1 METKYKERSLVG
13 PIFKMNSLEKTLI
26 NLSYHLKGIKVSK
39 ESMPIYREIYNDY
52 LTSLSYFSQSL
63 GFIKCLYLCNSNPSM
78 KSYLLNNLFTQ
89 AYRKLNNIDSK
100 LKLVEVDD
108 IYLESKKI
116 LEDKISYITS
126 SMKDLLD
133 DLIHY

>member
-1 METKYKERSLVG
+1 METKYKESSLVG
-13 PIFKMNSLEKTLI
+13 TIFKMNSLEKTLI

-39 ESMPIYREIYNDY
+39 QSMPIYREIYNDY

-63 GFIKCLYLCNSNPSM
+63 GFIKCLYLCNSNPST
-78 KSYLLNNLFTQ
+78 KGYLLNNLFTQ
-89 AYRKLNNIDSK
+89 AYKKLNNIDSK

-116 LEDKISYITS
+116 LEDKIEYITS
-126 SMKDLLD
+126 NMKDLLD
-133 DLIHY
+133 DFIHY

>member
-100 LKLVEVDD
+100 IKLVEVED

-116 LEDKISYITS
+116 LEDKISYVTS

-133 DLIHY
+133 DLIYY

>member
-1 METKYKERSLVG
+1 METKYKESSLVG
-13 PIFKMNSLEKTLI
+13 AIFKMNSLEKTLV

-39 ESMPIYREIYNDY
+39 HSMPIYREIYNDY
-52 LTSLSYFSQSL
+52 LSSLSYFSQSL
-63 GFIKCLYLCNSNPSM
+63 GFIKCLYLCNSNPST
-78 KSYLLNNLFTQ
+78 KGYLLNNLFTQ

-116 LEDKISYITS
+116 LEDKIEYITS
-126 SMKDLLD
+126 NMKDLLD
-133 DLIHY
+133 DFIHY

>member
-1 METKYKERSLVG
+1 LETKYKERSLVG

-100 LKLVEVDD
+100 IKLVEVED

-116 LEDKISYITS
+116 LEDKISYVTS

-133 DLIHY
+133 DLIYY

>member
-1 METKYKERSLVG
+1 METKYKESSLVG
-13 PIFKMNSLEKTLI
+13 AIFKMNSLEKTLI

-63 GFIKCLYLCNSNPSM
+63 GFIKCLYLCNSNPSS
-78 KSYLLNNLFTQ
+78 KGYLLNNLFTQ
-89 AYRKLNNIDSK
+89 AYRKLNNIDTK
-100 LKLVEVDD
+100 LKLIEVDD
-108 IYLESKKI
+108 IYSESKKI

-133 DLIHY
+133 DLINN